1 MITLYEYLSGN
12 IQLPQNVK
20 DYIYTKLGT
29 KRYQLID
36 LGDNVKWRT
45 VKMGDA
51 SSSSKGKSS
60 SASGRDRVIGKTDG
74 VYQDSSQ

>member
-1 MITLYEYLSGN
+1 MITLYEHLGGN

-36 LGDNVKWRT
+36 LGIT
-45 VKMGDA
+45 
-51 SSSSKGKSS
+51 
-60 SASGRDRVIGKTDG
+60 
-74 VYQDSSQ
+74 